1 MANAEKDCYGKMF
14 PPVIKHPDNVTV
26 AGKVLS
32 YRMERPGMLLTDR
45 STKTR
50 GGDAS
55 PAKST
60 RRAIASQRAGYCWR
74 LRCPPDWLMNRL
86 EYGNR

>member
-32 YRMERPGMLLTDR
+32 YRMERPGMFPTKCAVSVDENAWRRCLTCEEHETCYRLSTSRLLLE
-45 STKTR
+45 
-50 GGDAS
+50 
-55 PAKST
+55 
-60 RRAIASQRAGYCWR
+60 IALSA
-74 LRCPPDWLMNRL
+74 
-86 EYGNR
+86 